1 MKQTLLTIFIWTIV
15 FSCTSNQTTEKEHLT
30 ERYIEQESPFT
41 DLFYY
46 RIKDNQWIRQPDN
59 IMTVHETFKKGF
71 YEMYLTPEILDQKP
85 FVNGDL
91 YYNVTLR
98 TKIDSL
104 VETYSDYQSASKF
117 YREFWMRRKKEKNDS
132 TVFLVLTEVQ
142 QIINGDSVEVRKEMV
157 NQEFR
162 TMIEIVTDWQNG
174 LDNRIALSHFDFLQK
189 EKMHQSAY
197 NLLYENFFYS
207 DLDLKKDSLKKTLT
221 TEKVSLDT
229 IEQRDVFIT
238 DNTK

>member
-1 MKQTLLTIFIWTIV
+1 
-15 FSCTSNQTTEKEHLT
+15 
-30 ERYIEQESPFT
+30 
-41 DLFYY
+41 
-46 RIKDNQWIRQPDN
+46 
-59 IMTVHETFKKGF
+59 
-71 YEMYLTPEILDQKP
+71 MYLTPEILDQKP